1 MRVVISYTKMTTAS
15 KTQICFVENFR
26 STLQELMRSRNAR

>member
-1 MRVVISYTKMTTAS
+1 MTAS

-26 STLQELMRSRNAR
+26 SPLHELMRSRNAR